1 MANVQRLTKRV
12 KDLEEWTKENEMTG
26 GPQGILET
34 FNFLVNET
42 RMSAQ
47 MRMQTEQSFNGLRSA
62 AFEFIQQHELTD
74 EWNEFLKEKEENA
87 VQEQSPEKVSP
98 LEEAKDGEEVGE
110 EDTEGSEASEE
121 GEKDEERQES
131 EA

>member
-34 FNFLVNET
+34 FTYLVNEA
-42 RMSAQ
+42 RANAQ
-47 MRMQTEQSFNGLRSA
+47 MRMQTEQNFNGLRNT

-74 EWNEFLKEKEENA
+74 EWNEFLQEKENA
-87 VQEQSPEKVSP
+87 VQEQPAEEVP
-98 LEEAKDGEEVGE
+98 LQEEAESGEEAVKAPKE
-110 EDTEGSEASEE
+110 SKKESKEA
-121 GEKDEERQES
+121 KK
-131 EA
+131 